1 MVAGDYEIP
10 FDADDDVTQLLNK
23 MQDGDEWARDRLESL
38 LEGNSRIN
46 AYERMLAGL
55 RAVSE
60 TPVEEMDEA
69 VAVLANLFE
78 YDHPMA
84 EELQNYVDELRNQ
97 HDQDVKLGDFDETE
111 FQQNLNILMF
121 LESNFA
127 GALAQEPDESPRA
140 IPEVPDSFFKNLSN
154 ITPTSATS
162 AIISAIHQAG
172 VRKTSVDEGVG
183 RNIKQTVT
191 TAFGR
196 AIQLGGLVS
205 D

>member
-1 MVAGDYEIP
+1 MAGDYEIP
-10 FDADDDVTQLLNK
+10 FDADDDVTQLLNR
-23 MQDGDEWARDRLESL
+23 MQGGDEWARDRLESL

-46 AYERMLAGL
+46 AYERMLTGL

-140 IPEVPDSFFKNLSN
+140 IPEVPDSFFKNLST

-162 AIISAIHQAG
+162 AIICAIHQAG

>member
-1 MVAGDYEIP
+1 MAGDYEIP
-10 FDADDDVTQLLNK
+10 FDADDDVTQLLNR

-127 GALAQEPDESPRA
+127 GALTQEPDESPRA

-154 ITPTSATS
+154 MTPTSATS

>member
-1 MVAGDYEIP
+1 MAGDYEIP
-10 FDADDDVTQLLNK
+10 FDADDDVTQLLNR

-46 AYERMLAGL
+46 AYERILAGL
-55 RAVSE
+55 WAVSE

-140 IPEVPDSFFKNLSN
+140 IPEVPDSFFKNFSN
-154 ITPTSATS
+154 MTPTSATS

>member
-1 MVAGDYEIP
+1 MAGDYEIP
-10 FDADDDVTQLLNK
+10 FDADDDVTQLLNR

-97 HDQDVKLGDFDETE
+97 HDQDVKLGDFYETE

-127 GALAQEPDESPRA
+127 GALAQEPYESPRA

-154 ITPTSATS
+154 MTPTSATS

>member
-1 MVAGDYEIP
+1 MAGDYEFP
-10 FDADDDVTQLLNK
+10 FDADDDVTQLLNT

-121 LESNFA
+121 FESNFA

-154 ITPTSATS
+154 MTPTSATS

>member
-1 MVAGDYEIP
+1 MAGDYEIP
-10 FDADDDVTQLLNK
+10 FDADDDVTQLLNR

-140 IPEVPDSFFKNLSN
+140 ISEVPDSFFKNLSN
-154 ITPTSATS
+154 MTPTSATS

>member
-1 MVAGDYEIP
+1 MAGDYEIP
-10 FDADDDVTQLLNK
+10 FDADDDVTQLLNR

-84 EELQNYVDELRNQ
+84 EELQNNVDELRNQ

-154 ITPTSATS
+154 MTPTSATS

>member
-1 MVAGDYEIP
+1 MAGDYEIP
-10 FDADDDVTQLLNK
+10 FDADHDVTQWLNR
-23 MQDGDEWARDRLESL
+23 MQDGDEWARDRLESP

-84 EELQNYVDELRNQ
+84 EELQDYVDELRNQ

-127 GALAQEPDESPRA
+127 GAFAQEPEESPRA

-154 ITPTSATS
+154 MTPTSATS
-162 AIISAIHQAG
+162 AIISAIHEAG
-172 VRKTSVDEGVG
+172 VRKNF
-183 RNIKQTVT
+183 R
-191 TAFGR
+191 R
-196 AIQLGGLVS
+196 
-205 D
+205 

>member
-1 MVAGDYEIP
+1 MAGDYEIP
-10 FDADDDVTQLLNK
+10 FDADDDVTQLLNR

-46 AYERMLAGL
+46 AYERILAGL
-55 RAVSE
+55 WAVSE

-154 ITPTSATS
+154 MTPTSATS

>member
-1 MVAGDYEIP
+1 VAGDYEIP
-10 FDADDDVTQLLNK
+10 FDADDDVTQLLNR

-154 ITPTSATS
+154 MTPTSATS

>member
-1 MVAGDYEIP
+1 MAGDYEIP
-10 FDADDDVTQLLNK
+10 FDADDDVTQLLNR

-121 LESNFA
+121 LESYFA
-127 GALAQEPDESPRA
+127 GALPQEPDESPRA
-140 IPEVPDSFFKNLSN
+140 IPEVPDSFFKNSSN
-154 ITPTSATS
+154 MTPTSATS

>member
-1 MVAGDYEIP
+1 MAGDYEIP
-10 FDADDDVTQLLNK
+10 FDADDDVTQLLNR

-84 EELQNYVDELRNQ
+84 EELQHYVDELRNQ

-127 GALAQEPDESPRA
+127 GALAQEPDESPKA
-140 IPEVPDSFFKNLSN
+140 IPEVPDSYFKNLSN
-154 ITPTSATS
+154 MTPTSATS

>member
-1 MVAGDYEIP
+1 MAGDYEIP
-10 FDADDDVTQLLNK
+10 FDADDDVTQLLNR

-154 ITPTSATS
+154 MTPTSATS

-172 VRKTSVDEGVG
+172 VRKTSVDKGVG

>member
-1 MVAGDYEIP
+1 MAGDYEIP
-10 FDADDDVTQLLNK
+10 FDADDDVTQLLNR

-78 YDHPMA
+78 YDHPMT

-127 GALAQEPDESPRA
+127 GAFAQEPLESPRA

-154 ITPTSATS
+154 MTPTSATS

>member
-10 FDADDDVTQLLNK
+10 FDADDDVTQLLNR

-154 ITPTSATS
+154 MTPTSATS

>member
-1 MVAGDYEIP
+1 MAGDYEIP
-10 FDADDDVTQLLNK
+10 FDADDDVTQLLNR

-140 IPEVPDSFFKNLSN
+140 IPDVPDSFFKNLSN
-154 ITPTSATS
+154 MTPTSATS

>member
-1 MVAGDYEIP
+1 MAGDYEIP
-10 FDADDDVTQLLNK
+10 FDADDDVTQLLNR

-154 ITPTSATS
+154 MTPTSATS

>member
-1 MVAGDYEIP
+1 MAGDYEIP
-10 FDADDDVTQLLNK
+10 FDADDDVTQLLNR

-140 IPEVPDSFFKNLSN
+140 IPEVPNSFFKNLSN
-154 ITPTSATS
+154 MTPTSATS